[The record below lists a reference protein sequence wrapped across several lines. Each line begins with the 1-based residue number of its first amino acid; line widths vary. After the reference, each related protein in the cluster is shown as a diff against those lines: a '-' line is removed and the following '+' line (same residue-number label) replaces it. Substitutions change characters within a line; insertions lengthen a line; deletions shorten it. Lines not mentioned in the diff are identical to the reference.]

1 MDFQPLPHAF
11 PFRFADGVVERT
23 GPAEGR
29 VRATVTANA
38 AAVRATGFPTAALAE
53 LVAQSALLLQGG
65 DAALGRKGFSA
76 VSPPSSGAP
85 PGGGRPFGR
94 GGGGWGGG
102 RGGGREGGRRRDRG
116 GGGGGGRGGGGAGG
130 GGEGGSET
138 PLVRAGFRR

>member
-38 AAVRATGFPTAALAE
+38 AAVRATGFPAAALAE

-65 DAALGRKGFSA
+65 DAALGRKGFLAGISDFS
-76 VSPPSSGAP
+76 VQRLPV
-85 PGGGRPFGR
+85 PGDVLTVDVAIAGRLGDVVKL
-94 GGGGWGGG
+94 
-102 RGGGREGGRRRDRG
+102 EGVVTDGD
-116 GGGGGGRGGGGAGG
+116 GGAVARGAVTVKQG
-130 GGEGGSET
+130 T
-138 PLVRAGFRR
+138 T

>member
-38 AAVRATGFPTAALAE
+38 AAVRATGFPAAALAE

-65 DAALGRKGFSA
+65 DAALGRKGFLAGISDFS
-76 VSPPSSGAP
+76 VERLPV
-85 PGGGRPFGR
+85 PGDVLTVDVAIAGRLGDTVKL
-94 GGGGWGGG
+94 
-102 RGGGREGGRRRDRG
+102 EGVVTD
-116 GGGGGGRGGGGAGG
+116 
-130 GGEGGSET
+130 GEGGAIARGAVT
-138 PLVRAGFRR
+138 VKQGLA